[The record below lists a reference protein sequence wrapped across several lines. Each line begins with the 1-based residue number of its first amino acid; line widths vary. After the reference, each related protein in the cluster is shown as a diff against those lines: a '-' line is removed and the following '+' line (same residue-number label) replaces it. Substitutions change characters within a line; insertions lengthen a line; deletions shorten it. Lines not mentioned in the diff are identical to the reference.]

1 MKCSAVHVIVQ
12 EILKSAKYMG
22 GKSADWLIHSFQN
35 CELLSPLCTID
46 LIGIKFLGN
55 VNPTILFQYS
65 EVIYL

>member
-1 MKCSAVHVIVQ
+1 
-12 EILKSAKYMG
+12 MG

-55 VNPTILFQYS
+55 VNPFNLFNLFQYS

>member
-1 MKCSAVHVIVQ
+1 
-12 EILKSAKYMG
+12 MG

-46 LIGIKFLGN
+46 LIGIKFLGK

-65 EVIYL
+65 EVIFVARSET